1 MRLSKITTLFALAA
15 SALLAGP
22 AAAWEPQKPIKI
34 YVGFSPGGGT
44 DIVARTLVAA
54 SQEFFPVPLVVVNK
68 PGAGGTIAADYVAKQ
83 EGDGYSLLVAGG
95 SESTSVP
102 NHRDVSY
109 SLDDF
114 RPILRNIRAR
124 IIMVSKAGSGIKTI
138 EDLVEKA
145 KAEPGSLAYASTGAG
160 TLYHSTM
167 LLFTKSADLDMKHVP
182 YKGGA
187 PAMAALLGGHVDITL
202 AAPEEAQAQVAAGE
216 VNLLALTST
225 ERTDLFP
232 EVPTLMELG
241 YDVYLENQ
249 KGIVGPAS
257 MPDDVYQYLHD
268 TFKKGMDTDVW
279 KKMAGKL
286 KLETS
291 YLDGPAFKE
300 AMSTMSKNIGD
311 AVSGL

>member
-1 MRLSKITTLFALAA
+1 MRLSRISTLFALAA
-15 SALLAGP
+15 AVLFAAP
-22 AAAWEPQKPIKI
+22 AAAWEPTKPIKI

-68 PGAGGTIAADYVAKQ
+68 PGAGGTLAADFVAKQ
-83 EGDGYSLLVAGG
+83 PGDGYSLLVAGG

-102 NHRDVSY
+102 NHREVSY

-114 RPILRNIRAR
+114 RPVLRNIRAR
-124 IIMVSKAGSGIKTI
+124 IILVSKTGSGIDSI
-138 EDLVEKA
+138 EDLIAKA
-145 KAEPGSLAYASTGAG
+145 NAEPGKLAYSSSGTGS
-160 TLYHSTM
+160 LYHSTM
-167 LLFTKSADLDMKHVP
+167 LLFNKAAGTEMKHVP

-187 PAMAALLGGHVDITL
+187 PAMAALLGGHVEITM
-202 AAPEEAQAQVAAGE
+202 AAPEEAQAQYAAGQL
-216 VNLLALTST
+216 NLLALTSD

-232 EVPTLMELG
+232 DVPTLKELG
-241 YDVYLENQ
+241 HDVYLENQ

-268 TFKKGMDTDVW
+268 TFKKGMDSPVW
-279 KKMAGKL
+279 QKMAAKL

-291 YLDGPAFKE
+291 YMNGPDFKQ
-300 AMSTMSKNIGD
+300 AMTTMSKTIGD